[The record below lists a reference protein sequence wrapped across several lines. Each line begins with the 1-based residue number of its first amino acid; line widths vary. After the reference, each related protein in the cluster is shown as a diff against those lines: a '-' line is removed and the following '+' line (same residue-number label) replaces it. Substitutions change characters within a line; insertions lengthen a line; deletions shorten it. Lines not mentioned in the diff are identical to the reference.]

1 MAVLPW
7 RQILVSEEVMDALG
21 LDFQEAFYIIFAQ
34 AITFLLIWVAATGV
48 VLAAWDI
55 IAHYMTPEGPGDE
68 EW

>member
-1 MAVLPW
+1 
-7 RQILVSEEVMDALG
+7 MDALG